1 MNDGC
6 LFSEPLS
13 LVFVQN
19 KFCSKRSVKTFFKNN
34 LICVNQKKVSE
45 PKTLINIAD
54 DVISVNGKT
63 LNFLQHIYVMMNK
76 PRGAVCSTVSDSH
89 KTVFDLFKGHFSDS
103 EIKRLKCAGRLD
115 CESTGL
121 LIFSTNGSFVN
132 KITSPEN
139 KIKKTYYVKL
149 QKKVLPDL
157 QTEYSRKAMTG
168 IFIPPEKKSDGF
180 FLKDAQIEWLTEDSC
195 NVIISEGKFHEVRRL
210 FLALDNYVIE
220 LKRVQTGGIKLD
232 ENLCPGQF
240 KILSESEIIL

>member
-1 MNDGC
+1 MNDRRF
-6 LFSEPLS
+6 FSEPVS
-13 LVFVQN
+13 LLFVQN
-19 KFCSKRSVKTFFKNN
+19 KFCSKRSAKTFFKNN
-34 LICVNQKKVSE
+34 LICVNQKKVSD
-45 PKTLINIAD
+45 PKTFVNIAD

-63 LNFLQHIYVMMNK
+63 VSFLPHIYVMMNK

-89 KTVFDLFKGHFSDS
+89 KTVFDLFKGHFTDG

-132 KITSPEN
+132 KITAPEN

-149 QKKVLPDL
+149 QKKVVPDL
-157 QTEYSRKAMTG
+157 QSEFSRKAMTG

-180 FLKDAQIEWLTEDSC
+180 FLKDAQIEWLTQESC
-195 NVIISEGKFHEVRRL
+195 SVTISEGKFHEVRRL
-210 FLALDNYVIE
+210 FSALGNSVIE
-220 LKRVQTGGIKLD
+220 LKRVQTGGLKLD

-240 KILSESEIIL
+240 KILSESEILL